1 MRSWKQLTFDLF
13 RASPTPSSP
22 VVAREKDLSRLTGI
36 VTDSALRQKAA
47 QLLAQVGC
55 EDLARCVQVVWNSRL
70 TTTAGLAHYRDCKVT
85 LNPRLREFGD
95 NEVDRTLRH
104 ELAHL
109 VAHFR
114 AGRRRI
120 SPHGREWKKACHD
133 LGLPDEKRTHD
144 LPLPRRKIEKRLIYR
159 CCHCQ
164 KTYPRVRPF
173 TRASACLSCCRAY
186 NNGQFST
193 QFQLRLA
200 SVNASEE
207 S

>member
-13 RASPTPSSP
+13 RASPTPP
-22 VVAREKDLSRLTGI
+22 PAAAAREKDLTQLTG
-36 VTDSALRQKAA
+36 VVADPALRQKAA
-47 QLLAQVGC
+47 QMLTQIGC
-55 EDLARCVQVVWNSRL
+55 DDLANHIQVVWNSRL
-70 TTTAGLAHYRDCKVT
+70 TTTAGLAHYRDCRVT

-95 NEVDRTLRH
+95 DEIDRTLRH

-144 LPLPRRKIEKRLIYR
+144 LPLPRRKVQRRLIYQ
-159 CCHCQ
+159 CSHCR

-173 TRASACLSCCRAY
+173 TRASACLSCCRAH
-186 NNGQFST
+186 NKGRFSP
-193 QFQLRLA
+193 QFQLRLV
-200 SVNASEE
+200 SVQT
-207 S
+207 

>member
-13 RASPTPSSP
+13 RASSALPSP
-22 VVAREKDLSRLTGI
+22 VAALDKDLSRLTGI
-36 VTDSALRQKAA
+36 VADGALRQKAA
-47 QLLAQVGC
+47 QMLTQVGC
-55 EDLARCVQVVWNSRL
+55 EDLARNVQVVWNSRL

-95 NEVDRTLRH
+95 GEIDRTLRH

-144 LPLPRRKIEKRLIYR
+144 LPLPRRKVQKRLIYQ
-159 CCHCQ
+159 CSHCR

-173 TRASACLSCCRAY
+173 ARASACLSCCRAY
-186 NNGQFST
+186 NKGCFST
-193 QFQLRLA
+193 RFQLRLV
-200 SVNASEE
+200 SVDTSA
-207 S
+207 